1 MHKSYQIYALIDP
14 RDNSVRYVGFSRD
27 AQLRLREHLNGGGGN
42 GQERRWIHRLLK
54 SGLSPILQVLETIE
68 ASEDAL
74 TIACERELYWIHEMA
89 RSGHPL
95 LNVSGLSQPYI
106 PPSATVYKPKRTW
119 IPVIRKVSTTT
130 DTDHSVNKPFISNKS
145 RTLQE
150 VYTVQEVAQ
159 NLKVSER
166 TVRNWIESGE
176 LPAFPIG
183 KRGYRISKADLQVF
197 IDERKKRILDSKDDR
212 E

>member
-1 MHKSYQIYALIDP
+1 M
-14 RDNSVRYVGFSRD
+14 
-27 AQLRLREHLNGGGGN
+27 E
-42 GQERRWIHRLLK
+42 
-54 SGLSPILQVLETIE
+54 
-68 ASEDAL
+68 
-74 TIACERELYWIHEMA
+74 
-89 RSGHPL
+89 
-95 LNVSGLSQPYI
+95 
-106 PPSATVYKPKRTW
+106 
-119 IPVIRKVSTTT
+119 
-130 DTDHSVNKPFISNKS
+130 
-145 RTLQE
+145 E

-183 KRGYRISKADLQVF
+183 KRGYRISKADLQAF